1 MNKLNVLFLTSWYPN
16 KNHPT
21 LGNFIQRHAEAL
33 HPHVN
38 LKVLHICSNSS
49 QKNKFEV
56 ENSTINNVDT
66 TIVYYKKVQHFSI
79 FNPIIKFFRYKRAL
93 KIGLS
98 KLTKEFNINIAHCHV
113 AYPAGISAQ
122 WLLKKQHIPY
132 VLSEHWTLFL
142 KEETYKTN
150 SFLIRKSI
158 EQTLNKA
165 SYILPVSKSL
175 SNALQKRTTNQN
187 VKVIHNVVNTE
198 LFAPTA
204 SAKEKTTILH
214 VSHMD
219 KDHKNP
225 YGMLQAI
232 KNVSLIRNDFI
243 FKIVSDENHENTR
256 NIINELNINQDLIQL
271 EHTKTPIQIAKD
283 YNTADFF
290 IIFSN
295 IETFSVVMAEAWS
308 AGLPIIY
315 SKCGGLTDIQDPKLG
330 IQVEPK
336 NVKQLENA
344 IISMLDNHKTY
355 DKPYISNFAHSKFNT
370 TEIALQFIDIYNKI
384 INN

>member
-33 HPHVN
+33 NSHVN
-38 LKVLHICSNSS
+38 LKVLHICSNSG
-49 QKNKFEV
+49 QKNKFEI
-56 ENSTINNVDT
+56 ESSIINNVDT
-66 TIVYYKKVQHFSI
+66 TIIYYKKVQRFSI
-79 FNPIIKFFRYKRAL
+79 FNPIIKLFRYKKAL
-93 KIGLS
+93 KVGLN
-98 KLTKEFNINIAHCHV
+98 KLTKEFNINIAHCNV

-122 WLLKKQHIPY
+122 SLLKKQHIPY

-142 KEETYKTN
+142 KEETYK
-150 SFLIRKSI
+150 SSPFLIRKSI
-158 EQTLNKA
+158 EQTLNNA
-165 SYILPVSKSL
+165 SYILPVSESL
-175 SNALQKRTTNQN
+175 SIELQKHTTNQN
-187 VKVIHNVVNTE
+187 FKVIHNVVNTE
-198 LFAPTA
+198 LFAPST
-204 SAKEKTTILH
+204 SKKEKTTMLH

-243 FKIVSDENHENTR
+243 FKIVSDENHENTKK
-256 NIINELNINQDLIQL
+256 IITELNIDQDLIQL

-295 IETFSVVMAEAWS
+295 METFSVVMAEAWS
-308 AGLPIIY
+308 AGLPVIY

-336 NVKQLENA
+336 SIKQLENA
-344 IISMLDNHKTY
+344 IISMLDNHNTY
-355 DKPYISNFAHSKFNT
+355 DKSYIRNFAHSKFNT

-384 INN
+384 LKN